1 MFGVV
6 LWRDRSDCKAV
17 IWCEDQGDLAIY
29 RQSNPEEQ
37 VDMNVGDWVEFDL
50 ESRQNQRLVCNP
62 RLVNQTGCP
71 KVGDLLIEAQKR
83 QDTDAEMRQQRVKI
97 EPKRSAQI
105 LAFDNSSHLK
115 GTRGP
120 DQGMLRFGNRP

>member
-29 RQSNPEEQ
+29 RQSNPADQ
-37 VDMNVGDWVEFDL
+37 VDLNVGDWVQFDL

-62 RLVNQTGCP
+62 RLVDQTGCP
-71 KVGDLLIEAQKR
+71 NVGDLLLEAGSRQDVDTEKR
-83 QDTDAEMRQQRVKI
+83 QPELDSGSKQ
-97 EPKRSAQI
+97 SAQI
-105 LAFDNSSHLK
+105 LPFDNSAQFK
-115 GTRGP
+115 GARGP